1 MSRNPAQAKSLNHIR
16 SKTYMVNAPNI
27 QQTPSETSFLPSINM
42 TTPRVSSKMSIGSNF
57 KNSLNIEV
65 RKREVNKIEH
75 ENNLMLKRI

>member
-1 MSRNPAQAKSLNHIR
+1 MSRNPSQAKSLNHIR
-16 SKTYMVNAPNI
+16 SKTYMVNTPI
-27 QQTPSETSFLPSINM
+27 IHPTPSETSFLPSIN
-42 TTPRVSSKMSIGSNF
+42 TPRISSKMSLGSIF